1 MPGSLIGKTV
11 AVTGAAGF
19 IGGCVVDRLA
29 KDGCRIIRV
38 TRTPPPPV
46 DVVAATDVTDLIG
59 DIAEPAIWDEI
70 AAADIVFHFAAETGG
85 VVAAADAAADFQANV
100 TPIRH
105 LLAACRQ
112 GGRHPLVLF
121 AGTVTAA
128 GRSKRLP
135 VNEDEPDDPITTY
148 DRHKLMAEGDLK
160 AAVSQGLACAATLRL
175 SNVYGPGA
183 RGVRQDR
190 DILNRMITRA
200 MHGEPITVYGT
211 GEYVRDYV
219 FIEDVVDAF
228 LIAAQHPHRINGSHF
243 IVGSGQGVTIRAA
256 FELVAERVEAATG
269 RRVPVIAAD
278 PPEGLSDIQR
288 RHFVAD
294 HARFSSATGW
304 RPRWT
309 LSRGIDRTIEAFA

>member
-1 MPGSLIGKTV
+1 MPGSLIGKTI

-29 KDGCRIIRV
+29 KDGCRIIRIA
-38 TRTPPPPV
+38 RTPLPPV
-46 DVVAATDVTDLIG
+46 GVAAATDVTDLIG
-59 DIAEPAIWDEI
+59 DIAERALWDEI

-85 VVAAADAAADFQANV
+85 TAAAADAAADYQANV

-128 GRSKRLP
+128 GRPKRLP

-160 AAVSQGLACAATLRL
+160 AAVSQGVAYASTLRL

-190 DILNRMITRA
+190 DILNRMIARA

-219 FIEDVVDAF
+219 FIEDVVNAF
-228 LIAAQHPHRINGSHF
+228 LIAAQYPDRINGCHF

-256 FELVAERVEAATG
+256 FELVAQRVEAATG
-269 RRVPVIAAD
+269 RRVPVITAE

-304 RPRWT
+304 RPCWT